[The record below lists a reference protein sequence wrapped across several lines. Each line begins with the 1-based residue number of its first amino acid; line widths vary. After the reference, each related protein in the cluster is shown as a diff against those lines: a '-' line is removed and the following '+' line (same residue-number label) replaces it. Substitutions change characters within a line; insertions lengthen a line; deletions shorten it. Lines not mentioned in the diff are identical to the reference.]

1 MVFVYVER
9 IVDAIVIIILRV
21 KIITLQCK
29 WDVVNPNM
37 YSLMKRVGFKV
48 QEAKRLM
55 GLKAH
60 QDGGR
65 LASFLQWRIAVGSMR
80 RG

>member
-1 MVFVYVER
+1 
-9 IVDAIVIIILRV
+9 
-21 KIITLQCK
+21 
-29 WDVVNPNM
+29 
-37 YSLMKRVGFKV
+37 MKQTDFKV

-65 LASFLQWRIAVGSMR
+65 LATFLE
-80 RG
+80 